1 MDDKAPTIFSNNKSN
16 VFESGTTGV
25 DLSNQSEVP
34 KSDMPDILL
43 SEALTNPGLSQQAD
57 FVPFE

>member
-1 MDDKAPTIFSNNKSN
+1 MDDKAPTIFSNNKSY

-25 DLSNQSEVP
+25 DSNNQSEVP
-34 KSDMPDILL
+34 EGDMPDALL
-43 SEALTNPGLSQQAD
+43 SEASTNPGLSQQAD